1 MSFTP
6 NEAQQPVTEEE
17 GWRDGPS
24 RVGTCTHGWLTTTQF
39 LSSVFVV
46 ENAANVPDRQ
56 TNSFTYYTARD
67 LHEKRGEMIF
77 PSIEYYNP

>member
-24 RVGTCTHGWLTTTQF
+24 HVGTCTHG
-39 LSSVFVV
+39 
-46 ENAANVPDRQ
+46 
-56 TNSFTYYTARD
+56 
-67 LHEKRGEMIF
+67 
-77 PSIEYYNP
+77 